1 MFIDSEYDAQESAFR
16 PWNKETERSN
26 KDILMIKN
34 ESEINEKY
42 DQSLGSM
49 ISVGLGLGIKLPKH
63 MVENKIKSPTQ
74 KANKEL

>member
-1 MFIDSEYDAQESAFR
+1 
-16 PWNKETERSN
+16 
-26 KDILMIKN
+26 MIKN

-63 MVENKIKSPTQ
+63 MIENKIKSPTQ